1 MPDKPR
7 WISVKSKLP
16 PFTKKWR
23 AGRNLFEESDAVLVH
38 DGLRGRR
45 VAFLE
50 GSGAWSDA
58 SGDILDEVTHW
69 RTLPKSP
76 RIHETK
82 LGRLANV

>member
-1 MPDKPR
+1 MTGEAR

-23 AGRNLFEESDAVLVH
+23 DGQNLYKESDAVLVH
-38 DGLRGRR
+38 DAVYGRR

-58 SGDILDEVTHW
+58 GGDILKEITHW
-69 RTLPKSP
+69 RKLPKSP
-76 RIHETK
+76 RIREI
-82 LGRLANV
+82 R